1 MNRPKLLI
9 LLIPAVAFISLVIFF
24 ISRLPRPTPAV
35 TSSPP
40 SRPKA
45 DQALPDT
52 VNPPSSLQILVDQ
65 IAAFKTNDSTLTPP
79 SFDIPLQIPSE

>member
-9 LLIPAVAFISLVIFF
+9 LLIPAAAFISLVVFF
-24 ISRLPRPTPAV
+24 ISRLPLPAPAV

-40 SRPKA
+40 SIVN
-45 DQALPDT
+45 LPPF
-52 VNPPSSLQILVDQ
+52 VPSSTPSALQNLIDQ

-79 SFDIPLQIPSE
+79 SFDIPLQIPNE

>member
-9 LLIPAVAFISLVIFF
+9 LLIPAAAFISLVVFF

-35 TSSPP
+35 TSSP
-40 SRPKA
+40 SS
-45 DQALPDT
+45 T
-52 VNPPSSLQILVDQ
+52 VNFPPSATPSAPSALQNLINQ
-65 IAAFKTNDSTLTPP
+65 IAVFKTNDSTLTPP